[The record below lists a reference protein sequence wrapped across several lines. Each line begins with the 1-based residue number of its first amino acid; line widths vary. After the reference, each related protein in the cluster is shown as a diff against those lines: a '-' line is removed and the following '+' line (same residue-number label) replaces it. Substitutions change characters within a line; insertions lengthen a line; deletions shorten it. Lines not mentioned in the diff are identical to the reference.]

1 MTEDSNYLDMC
12 ADFEIIYGADENQS
26 VIDAFAYQM
35 EANLD
40 HWSSYQE

>member
-1 MTEDSNYLDMC
+1 MTEDNMLDQMM
-12 ADFEIIYGADENQS
+12 DFEIIYGADENES

-40 HWSSYQE
+40 HWSSYWE

>member
-1 MTEDSNYLDMC
+1 MTEENNYLDMQQ
-12 ADFEIIYGADENQS
+12 DFEIIYGADENES

-40 HWSSYQE
+40 HWSSYYE

>member
-1 MTEDSNYLDMC
+1 MTEDNLLDQMM
-12 ADFEIIYGADENQS
+12 DFEIIYGADENES

>member
-1 MTEDSNYLDMC
+1 MTEDNMLDQMM
-12 ADFEIIYGADENQS
+12 DFEILYGADENQS

-40 HWSSYQE
+40 HWTSYHE